1 MAEGH
6 RIRARLAPGEQAK
19 ESATATEAVLL
30 LMQMPSLTEPSCV
43 ALLLLRAR
51 AHFRVF
57 GRGAPSS
64 GPPALAHVRGPNSI
78 SAPWAAP
85 KTGQGARSITT
96 IGLAKFRTCSDMCW
110 FFLPDP

>member
-1 MAEGH
+1 MLRGLARHH
-6 RIRARLAPGEQAK
+6 RPGCVHTTL
-19 ESATATEAVLL
+19 TATGGNFHHGQRAHRRV
-30 LMQMPSLTEPSCV
+30 V
-43 ALLLLRAR
+43 AAAAR
-51 AHFRVF
+51 AHFRDF

-85 KTGQGARSITT
+85 KPGQGSRSITT
-96 IGLAKFRTCSDMCW
+96 IGLAKFRTCAMFC